1 MDKKRPY
8 SIRKR
13 LKHDRAA
20 ATVEVILYA
29 TAQLLESRK
38 EQEVST
44 NNETRRTGI
53 ENQAPRPDGGSLR
66 PGMNFKCL
74 PFLLRVSYAWRTPA
88 FHPSWSHCGIT
99 RLTQP
104 CLGHASNRSH
114 SMNPSHLGAA
124 LALAFSLSATPATAA
139 LTEGEKCA
147 FKANLLSGKF
157 SLCLNKA
164 DANVS
169 KGKTADTAAADAKC
183 ETKFR
188 SGWDKTRTKAQD
200 KDADN
205 GNAEMLGADCNGAMS
220 DAVRDSVQA
229 SALIAAGRD
238 LAAFAVSETDL
249 ADESGIQAL
258 VDQEVAAV
266 DITSDNAT
274 VCTDAG
280 GTWDAGASTCTPAP
294 ASSYNCFVGG
304 FCAQAALEDL
314 CTNDPNGSLGCDG
327 SNAYEGDTQ
336 TTSPAL
342 EAGCNVE
349 PGASQWQ
356 LATTLA
362 PSYALLI
369 VIGGD
374 TLSTLCGSN

>member
-1 MDKKRPY
+1 
-8 SIRKR
+8 
-13 LKHDRAA
+13 
-20 ATVEVILYA
+20 
-29 TAQLLESRK
+29 
-38 EQEVST
+38 
-44 NNETRRTGI
+44 
-53 ENQAPRPDGGSLR
+53 
-66 PGMNFKCL
+66 
-74 PFLLRVSYAWRTPA
+74 
-88 FHPSWSHCGIT
+88 
-99 RLTQP
+99 
-104 CLGHASNRSH
+104 
-114 SMNPSHLGAA
+114 MNPSHLGAA

-369 VIGGD
+369 VIGGE
-374 TLSTLCGSN
+374 TLTTLCGSN